1 MDAMRAREAASAP
14 PAALWSIESWHD
26 PSGNVVGRVQR
37 SFDDGKTW
45 QEVRPADG
53 VDFRAVAAVGP
64 EVWAGCSPSGSHA
77 ALFHSSDS
85 GAHWEG
91 VRVEESGRELSG
103 AIRSIDAADDA
114 HVTVTTDSGQKWHTD
129 DAGRHW
135 KLIEAE

>member
-1 MDAMRAREAASAP
+1 MHAVPVMKAASVAP
-14 PAALWSIESWHD
+14 ALWSIESWRD

-45 QEVRPADG
+45 QEVHPSDG

-64 EVWAGCSPSGSHA
+64 EVWAGGSPGGSHV
-77 ALFHSSDS
+77 ALFHSSDA
-85 GAHWEG
+85 GVHWEG

-103 AIRSIDAADDA
+103 AIRSIDAADAA
-114 HVTVTTDSGQKWHTD
+114 HVAITTDSGQKWHTD

-135 KLIEAE
+135 MLEAE